1 MSIIALVTDAE
12 LARARLDPIFRH
24 QLVAG
29 NLEFLLEKLNR
40 MRGGEVD
47 SRSARQ
53 IREGV
58 SLAVQLAELLQRIPA
73 GRPEAAGRL
82 IAARSCRKRRQSLR
96 FHSDTL

>member
-1 MSIIALVTDAE
+1 MSAIALVTDAE
-12 LARARLDPIFRH
+12 LARARLDPTFRH

-40 MRGGEVD
+40 MRGDEVD

-58 SLAVQLAELLQRIPA
+58 ALAVQLAELLQRIPSS
-73 GRPEAAGRL
+73 RPEARAG
-82 IAARSCRKRRQSLR
+82 
-96 FHSDTL
+96 

>member
-24 QLVAG
+24 QLAG

-73 GRPEAAGRL
+73 GRPEAQAG
-82 IAARSCRKRRQSLR
+82 
-96 FHSDTL
+96 

>member
-1 MSIIALVTDAE
+1 MSIVALVTDAE

-24 QLVAG
+24 QLVAE

-40 MRGGEVD
+40 MRSGEVD

-58 SLAVQLAELLQRIPA
+58 SLAVQLAELLQRIPT
-73 GRPEAAGRL
+73 GHPEAQAG
-82 IAARSCRKRRQSLR
+82 
-96 FHSDTL
+96 

>member
-73 GRPEAAGRL
+73 GRPEAQAG
-82 IAARSCRKRRQSLR
+82 
-96 FHSDTL
+96 